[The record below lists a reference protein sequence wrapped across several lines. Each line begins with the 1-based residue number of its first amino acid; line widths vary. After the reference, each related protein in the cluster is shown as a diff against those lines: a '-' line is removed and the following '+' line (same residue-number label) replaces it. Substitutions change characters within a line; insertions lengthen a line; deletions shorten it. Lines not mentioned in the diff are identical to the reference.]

1 MSIGMDGRNVRRTDL
16 EEAIR
21 ELPPFERLAF
31 LMRDVE
37 GYSPEAIARLLDVS
51 RADITRTLFSAKIRL
66 RSILAD
72 METERA
78 A

>member
-1 MSIGMDGRNVRRTDL
+1 MDGRNVRRTDL

-21 ELPPFERLAF
+21 ELPPIERLAF
-31 LMRDVE
+31 LLRDVE
-37 GYSPEAIARLLDVS
+37 GYSPETIARLVEVSQPDV
-51 RADITRTLFSAKIRL
+51 TQTLFSARIRL

-72 METERA
+72 MEAERA